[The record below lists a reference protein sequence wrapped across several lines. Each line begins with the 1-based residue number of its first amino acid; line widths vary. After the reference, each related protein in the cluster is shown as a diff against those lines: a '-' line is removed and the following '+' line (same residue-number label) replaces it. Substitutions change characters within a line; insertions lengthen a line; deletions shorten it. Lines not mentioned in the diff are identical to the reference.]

1 MSNNDCGF
9 EVRPG
14 PCVVAWT
21 GSREDKVELY
31 LPRELACQ
39 RAIELLAASLDAGLP
54 PDMFRKVLST
64 LDDLAAVAGITEK
77 KHDERQDERSAHA
90 H

>member
-1 MSNNDCGF
+1 MSKNDCGF

-14 PCVVAWT
+14 PCVVTWA
-21 GSREDKVELY
+21 GSRENQVELY

-39 RAIELLAASLDAGLP
+39 RAVELVGAALDAGLEP
-54 PDMFRKVLST
+54 EMFRKVLST
-64 LDDLAAVAGITEK
+64 LDDLAAVAGIPK
-77 KHDERQDERSAHA
+77 RKQDERQNERGAHA

>member
-1 MSNNDCGF
+1 MKNDCGF

-14 PCVVAWT
+14 PCVVTWA
-21 GSREDKVELY
+21 GSPEDKVELY

-39 RAIELLAASLDAGLP
+39 RAVELIGAALDAGLP
-54 PDMFRKVLST
+54 PDMFRRVLST
-64 LDDLAAVAGITEK
+64 LDDLAAVAGMNEK
-77 KHDERQDERSAHA
+77 KSEQRQIERSAHA